1 MIDTAAARHTR
12 LQVGFG
18 LGHAF
23 LQAWH
28 AWREASDRPSR
39 LDFIALTPSPPDAA
53 ALRRAHAGTAWQPLA
68 ESLAAQWPPLT
79 RNLHRLAFDDGGVHL
94 LLAVGE
100 PLALLPELRAT
111 VDDFFIDELALSSD
125 PARAATRLG
134 KGLARLAAPGAR
146 LHAPAALQALRPAL
160 TSAGFVLD
168 AAPGPIGASFRP
180 RHAPRRRRPDVPG
193 LGDRHAL
200 IVGGGLAG
208 CATAAAL
215 AEQGWRCTLVERH
228 DAPAQEAS
236 GNPAGLFHGIVNPQD
251 GAHARFNRAAALAA
265 QRAVQ
270 QAIADGHVLGS
281 TQGLLRL
288 ETSGKSA
295 ARMQAE
301 LRALHLPP
309 DYVQALDA
317 TQASRCAG
325 LPLAHP
331 AWFYPGG
338 GWVQPAALA
347 RALLQRAGSAV
358 EWRGAQPVQALR
370 RHADAWQLH
379 DAAGQVIAEAA
390 TVVLANAGD
399 ALRLLDAAHWPV
411 QSVRG
416 QISLAAAASVQL
428 PRVPLAGTGYLLPEI
443 DGLAVFGASA
453 QPGDVDAAVREADH
467 AYNLQRLQQLSP
479 QARVPSALQGRVGW
493 RCVADD
499 RLPLLGAVPDEAALR
514 SMRAERLRDLPR
526 RPGLYLLAGLASR
539 GIAWSMLGAQVLA
552 AQISGA
558 PLPLEASLVDA
569 LDPARFALRAARR
582 R

>member
-1 MIDTAAARHTR
+1 M
-12 LQVGFG
+12 
-18 LGHAF
+18 
-23 LQAWH
+23 
-28 AWREASDRPSR
+28 
-39 LDFIALTPSPPDAA
+39 
-53 ALRRAHAGTAWQPLA
+53 
-68 ESLAAQWPPLT
+68 
-79 RNLHRLAFDDGGVHL
+79 
-94 LLAVGE
+94 
-100 PLALLPELRAT
+100 
-111 VDDFFIDELALSSD
+111 
-125 PARAATRLG
+125 
-134 KGLARLAAPGAR
+134 
-146 LHAPAALQALRPAL
+146 
-160 TSAGFVLD
+160 
-168 AAPGPIGASFRP
+168 
-180 RHAPRRRRPDVPG
+180 
-193 LGDRHAL
+193 
-200 IVGGGLAG
+200 
-208 CATAAAL
+208 
-215 AEQGWRCTLVERH
+215 
-228 DAPAQEAS
+228 
-236 GNPAGLFHGIVNPQD
+236 
-251 GAHARFNRAAALAA
+251 
-265 QRAVQ
+265 
-270 QAIADGHVLGS
+270 
-281 TQGLLRL
+281 
-288 ETSGKSA
+288 
-295 ARMQAE
+295 
-301 LRALHLPP
+301 
-309 DYVQALDA
+309 QALDA

>member
-1 MIDTAAARHTR
+1 MIDAAAARHTR

-309 DYVQALDA
+309 D
-317 TQASRCAG
+317 
-325 LPLAHP
+325 
-331 AWFYPGG
+331 
-338 GWVQPAALA
+338 
-347 RALLQRAGSAV
+347 
-358 EWRGAQPVQALR
+358 
-370 RHADAWQLH
+370 
-379 DAAGQVIAEAA
+379 
-390 TVVLANAGD
+390 
-399 ALRLLDAAHWPV
+399 
-411 QSVRG
+411 
-416 QISLAAAASVQL
+416 
-428 PRVPLAGTGYLLPEI
+428 
-443 DGLAVFGASA
+443 
-453 QPGDVDAAVREADH
+453 
-467 AYNLQRLQQLSP
+467 
-479 QARVPSALQGRVGW
+479 
-493 RCVADD
+493 
-499 RLPLLGAVPDEAALR
+499 
-514 SMRAERLRDLPR
+514 
-526 RPGLYLLAGLASR
+526 
-539 GIAWSMLGAQVLA
+539 
-552 AQISGA
+552 
-558 PLPLEASLVDA
+558 
-569 LDPARFALRAARR
+569 
-582 R
+582 